1 MKSWRDVVDYR
12 ANMLLREINNN
23 WEVSVIADC
32 LREILSS
39 DHIWWKVQ
47 FDSEYRMKLRTEC
60 EKQLELYYDSE
71 EVISLC
77 KDVLFHSAKYM

>member
-1 MKSWRDVVDYR
+1 
-12 ANMLLREINNN
+12 MLLREINNN
-23 WEVSVIADC
+23 WEERVVADC

-47 FDSEYRMKLRTEC
+47 FDSEYRMILRTEC
-60 EKQLELYYDSE
+60 ENQLQLFDSE
-71 EVISLC
+71 EIISLC

>member
-1 MKSWRDVVDYR
+1 MKYWLYVVDSR

-23 WEVSVIADC
+23 WEERVVADC

-47 FDSEYRMKLRTEC
+47 SDSEYRRKLRTEC
-60 EKQLELYYDSE
+60 ENQLQLFDSE

-77 KDVLFHSAKYM
+77 KDVLFHSAKFI

>member
-23 WEVSVIADC
+23 WEVRIIASC

-47 FDSEYRMKLRTEC
+47 FDSEYRMNLRTEC
-60 EKQLELYYDSE
+60 EKQLELYDSE
-71 EVISLC
+71 EIISLC

>member
-1 MKSWRDVVDYR
+1 MKYWLYVVDSR

-23 WEVSVIADC
+23 WEARVVADC

-39 DHIWWKVQ
+39 DHIWSKVQ

-60 EKQLELYYDSE
+60 QNQLQLFDSE
-71 EVISLC
+71 EVVSLC
-77 KDVLFHSAKYM
+77 NDVLFHSAKYM